1 MAVFLGATG
10 NIRLKRGS
18 QTGLSTFE
26 DQITPDDV
34 TVSLNRVGL
43 SRSGDNLVTGDRI
56 EIATTDPR
64 GLVCFASSNWGSAV
78 VEDTITAYV
87 NVNAVGGLRLFDTFN
102 EAVNNNRS
110 AEYTVTAFA
119 GAALP
124 VTITLRDSVS
134 RVLGNVTSYELNTAR
149 DQVDTTSLSDKFKT
163 QFAAGLIS
171 GSGRIDCLF
180 DYKSTGIKE
189 VPLMLLQTLQRVDVG
204 SSCDLA
210 LYIIDRQLDATE
222 SSVYYE
228 FEAVITAS
236 GVSVDTEAAISCTL
250 DFVTTGEIKLLVG
263 EPAGYILK
271 EDEERIYLERS
282 LGFLLQ
288 ESED

>member
-18 QTGLSTFE
+18 QAGLSTFE

-43 SRSGDNLVTGDRI
+43 SRSGDNLVTGDRV

-64 GLVCFASSNWGSAV
+64 GLACFASSNWGSAV

-134 RVLGNVTSYELNTAR
+134 RVLGNVTSYELNTTR

-189 VPLMLLQTLQRVDVG
+189 VPLMLLQTLQRVDIG
-204 SSCDLA
+204 STCDLA
-210 LYIIDRQLDATE
+210 LYVVDQALDATE
-222 SSVYYE
+222 TSVYYE

-236 GVSVDTEAAISCTL
+236 GISVDTDTAITCTL

-263 EPAGYILK
+263 EPVGYILK
-271 EDEERIYLERS
+271 EDEDRIYLERS

>member
-18 QTGLSTFE
+18 QAGLSTFE

-43 SRSGDNLVTGDRI
+43 SRSGDNLVTGDRV

-119 GAALP
+119 GAPLP
-124 VTITLRDSVS
+124 VIITLRDSVS
-134 RVLGNVTSYELNTAR
+134 RVLGNVTSYELNTTR

-189 VPLMLLQTLQRVDVG
+189 VPLMLLQTLQRVDIG
-204 SSCDLA
+204 STCDLA
-210 LYIIDRQLDATE
+210 LYVVDQALDATE
-222 SSVYYE
+222 TSVYYE

-236 GVSVDTEAAISCTL
+236 GISVDTDTAITCTL

-263 EPAGYILK
+263 EPVGYILK
-271 EDEERIYLERS
+271 EDEDRIYLERS

>member
-1 MAVFLGATG
+1 MAVFLGTTG

-18 QTGLSTFE
+18 QAGLSTFE

-43 SRSGDNLVTGDRI
+43 SRSGDNLVTGDRV

-119 GAALP
+119 GAPLP

-134 RVLGNVTSYELNTAR
+134 RVLGNVTSYELNTTR

-189 VPLMLLQTLQRVDVG
+189 VPLMLLQTLQRVDIG
-204 SSCDLA
+204 STCDLA
-210 LYIIDRQLDATE
+210 LYVVDQALDATE
-222 SSVYYE
+222 TSVYYE

-236 GVSVDTEAAISCTL
+236 GISVDTDTAITCTL

-263 EPAGYILK
+263 EPVGYILK
-271 EDEERIYLERS
+271 EDEDRIYLERS

>member
-18 QTGLSTFE
+18 QAGLSTFE
-26 DQITPDDV
+26 GQITPDDV

-43 SRSGDNLVTGDRI
+43 SRSGDNLVTGDRV

-64 GLVCFASSNWGSAV
+64 GLVCFALSNWGSAV

-119 GAALP
+119 GAPLP

-134 RVLGNVTSYELNTAR
+134 RVLGNVTSYELNTTR

-171 GSGRIDCLF
+171 GSGRINCLF

-189 VPLMLLQTLQRVDVG
+189 VPLMLMQTLQRVDIG

-210 LYIIDRQLDATE
+210 LYIVDRALDSTE
-222 SSVYYE
+222 TSVYYE

-263 EPAGYILK
+263 EPTGYILK
-271 EDEERIYLERS
+271 EDEDRIYLERS

>member
-1 MAVFLGATG
+1 MAVFLGTTG

-18 QTGLSTFE
+18 QAGSSQFA

-34 TVSLNRVGL
+34 TVTLNRVGL
-43 SRSGDNLVTGDRI
+43 ARSGDNLVTGDRI
-56 EIATTDPR
+56 EIATTDAR
-64 GLVCFASSNWGSAV
+64 GLVCFASSNWPSAT
-78 VEDTITAYV
+78 VENTITAYV

-134 RVLGNVTSYELNTAR
+134 RVLGNVTSYELNTTR
-149 DQVDTTSLSDKFKT
+149 DQVDTTALSDKFKT

-180 DYKSTGIKE
+180 DYTTTGIKE
-189 VPLMLLQTLQRVDVG
+189 VPLMLMQTLQRVDIG

-210 LYIIDRQLDATE
+210 LYIVDRALDSTE
-222 SSVYYE
+222 TSVYYE

-236 GVSVDTEAAISCTL
+236 GVSVDTDAAITCTL

-271 EDEERIYLERS
+271 EDEDRIYLESS
-282 LGFLLQ
+282 LDFLLQ

>member
-1 MAVFLGATG
+1 M
-10 NIRLKRGS
+10 
-18 QTGLSTFE
+18 
-26 DQITPDDV
+26 

-119 GAALP
+119 GAPLP

-236 GVSVDTEAAISCTL
+236 GVSVDTDAAISCTL

-263 EPAGYILK
+263 DPAGYILK

>member
-18 QTGLSTFE
+18 QAGLSQFA

-43 SRSGDNLVTGDRI
+43 ARSGDNLVTGDRI

-64 GLVCFASSNWGSAV
+64 GLICFASSNWPSAT

-102 EAVNNNRS
+102 EAVNNIRS

-134 RVLGNVTSYELNTAR
+134 RVLGNVTSYELNTTR
-149 DQVDTTSLSDKFKT
+149 DQVDTTALSDKFKT

-180 DYKSTGIKE
+180 DYNTTGIKE
-189 VPLMLLQTLQRVDVG
+189 VPLMLMQTLQRVDIG

-210 LYIIDRQLDATE
+210 LYIVDRALDPTE

-236 GVSVDTEAAISCTL
+236 GVSVSPDASITCTL
-250 DFVTTGEIKLLVG
+250 DFVTTGEIRLLVG
-263 EPAGYILK
+263 EPSGYILK
-271 EDEERIYLERS
+271 EDEDRIFLERS
-282 LGFLLQ
+282 LDFLLQ

>member
-18 QTGLSTFE
+18 QAGLSTFE

-43 SRSGDNLVTGDRI
+43 SRSGDNLVTGDRV

-78 VEDTITAYV
+78 IEDTITAYV

-119 GAALP
+119 GAPLP

-134 RVLGNVTSYELNTAR
+134 RVLGNVTSYELNTTR

-189 VPLMLLQTLQRVDVG
+189 VPLMLLQTLQRVDIG
-204 SSCDLA
+204 STCDLA
-210 LYIIDRQLDATE
+210 LYVVDQALDATE
-222 SSVYYE
+222 TSVYYE

-236 GVSVDTEAAISCTL
+236 GISVDTDTAITCTL

-263 EPAGYILK
+263 EPVGYILK
-271 EDEERIYLERS
+271 EDEDRIYLERS

>member
-18 QTGLSTFE
+18 QAGLSTFE

-43 SRSGDNLVTGDRI
+43 SRSGDNLVTGDRV

-134 RVLGNVTSYELNTAR
+134 RVLGNVTSYELNTTR

-189 VPLMLLQTLQRVDVG
+189 VPLMLLQTLQRVDIG
-204 SSCDLA
+204 STCDLA
-210 LYIIDRQLDATE
+210 LYVVDQALDATE
-222 SSVYYE
+222 TSVYYE

-236 GVSVDTEAAISCTL
+236 GISVDTDTAITCTL

-263 EPAGYILK
+263 EPVGYILK
-271 EDEERIYLERS
+271 EDEDRIYLERS

>member
-1 MAVFLGATG
+1 MAVFLGTTG

-18 QTGLSTFE
+18 QAGLSTFE

-43 SRSGDNLVTGDRI
+43 SRSGDNLVTGDRV

-78 VEDTITAYV
+78 IEDTITAYV

-119 GAALP
+119 GAPLP

-134 RVLGNVTSYELNTAR
+134 RVLGNVTSYELNTTR

-189 VPLMLLQTLQRVDVG
+189 VPLMLLQTLQRVDIG
-204 SSCDLA
+204 STCDLA
-210 LYIIDRQLDATE
+210 LYVVDQALDATE
-222 SSVYYE
+222 TSVYYE

-236 GVSVDTEAAISCTL
+236 GISVDTDTAITCTL

-263 EPAGYILK
+263 EPVGYILK
-271 EDEERIYLERS
+271 EDEDRIYLERS

>member
-119 GAALP
+119 GASLP

-236 GVSVDTEAAISCTL
+236 GISVDTDAAITCTL

>member
-134 RVLGNVTSYELNTAR
+134 RVLGNVTSYELNTTR

-189 VPLMLLQTLQRVDVG
+189 VPLMLLQTLQRVDIG
-204 SSCDLA
+204 STCDLA
-210 LYIIDRQLDATE
+210 LYVVDQALDATE
-222 SSVYYE
+222 TSVYYE

-236 GVSVDTEAAISCTL
+236 GISVDTDTAITCTL

-263 EPAGYILK
+263 EPVGYILK
-271 EDEERIYLERS
+271 EDEDRIYLERS

>member
-18 QTGLSTFE
+18 QAGLSTFE

-43 SRSGDNLVTGDRI
+43 SRSGDNLVTGDRV

-119 GAALP
+119 GAPLP

-134 RVLGNVTSYELNTAR
+134 RVLGNVTSYELNTTR

-189 VPLMLLQTLQRVDVG
+189 VPLMLLQTLQRVDIG
-204 SSCDLA
+204 STCDLA
-210 LYIIDRQLDATE
+210 LYVVDQALDATE
-222 SSVYYE
+222 TSVYYE

-236 GVSVDTEAAISCTL
+236 GISVDTDTAITCTL

-263 EPAGYILK
+263 EPVGYILK
-271 EDEERIYLERS
+271 EDEDRIYLERS

>member
-18 QTGLSTFE
+18 QAGLSAFSDE
-26 DQITPDDV
+26 IAPDDV
-34 TVSLNRVGL
+34 TTSLNRVGL
-43 SRSGDNLVTGDRI
+43 ARSGENLITGDRI
-56 EIATTDPR
+56 EITTTDPR
-64 GLVCFASSNWGSAV
+64 GLVCFAASNWPSAV
-78 VEDTITAYV
+78 VEDSITAYV
-87 NVNAVGGLRLFDTFN
+87 HVNAVGGLRLFDTFD

-110 AEYTVTAFA
+110 AEYTVSAFA

-134 RVLGNVTSYELNTAR
+134 RVLGNVTSYELNTTR
-149 DQVDTTSLSDKFKT
+149 DQVDTTALSDKFKT

-180 DYKSTGIKE
+180 DYSTTGIEE
-189 VPLMLLQTLQRVDVG
+189 VPLMLMQTLQRVDIG
-204 SSCDLA
+204 SSCDLV
-210 LYIIDRQLDATE
+210 LYIIDASLDPVE
-222 SSVYYE
+222 KSVYYE

-236 GVSVDTEAAISCTL
+236 GISVDTDAAIRCTL
-250 DFVTTGEIKLLVG
+250 DFVTTGEIQLLVG

-271 EDEERIYLERS
+271 EDDDRIFLERS
-282 LGFLLQ
+282 LDFLLQ

>member
-18 QTGLSTFE
+18 QAGLSAFE

-34 TVSLNRVGL
+34 TIPLNRVGL
-43 SRSGDNLVTGDRI
+43 SRSGGNLVTGDRI

-64 GLVCFASSNWGSAV
+64 GLVCFASSNWGSAT
-78 VEDTITAYV
+78 VENTITAYV

-134 RVLGNVTSYELNTAR
+134 RVLGNVTSYELNTTR

-210 LYIIDRQLDATE
+210 LYIIDNSLSSAET
-222 SSVYYE
+222 SVYYE

-236 GVSVDTEAAISCTL
+236 GVSVDTDAAITCTL

-263 EPAGYILK
+263 EPAGYVLK
-271 EDEERIYLERS
+271 EDDDRIYLERS

>member
-18 QTGLSTFE
+18 QAGLSTFE

-43 SRSGDNLVTGDRI
+43 SRSGDNLVTGDRV

-110 AEYTVTAFA
+110 AEYTVTAFT

-134 RVLGNVTSYELNTAR
+134 RVLGNVTSYELNTTR

-189 VPLMLLQTLQRVDVG
+189 VPLMLLQTLQRVDIG
-204 SSCDLA
+204 STCDLA
-210 LYIIDRQLDATE
+210 LYVVDQALDATE
-222 SSVYYE
+222 TSVYYE

-236 GVSVDTEAAISCTL
+236 GISVDTDTAITCTL

-263 EPAGYILK
+263 EPVGYILK
-271 EDEERIYLERS
+271 EDEDRIYLERS

>member
-18 QTGLSTFE
+18 QAGLSTFE

-134 RVLGNVTSYELNTAR
+134 RVLGNVTSYELNTTR

-189 VPLMLLQTLQRVDVG
+189 VPLMLLQTLQRVDIG
-204 SSCDLA
+204 STCDLA
-210 LYIIDRQLDATE
+210 LYVVDQALDATE
-222 SSVYYE
+222 TSVYYE

-236 GVSVDTEAAISCTL
+236 GISVDTDTAITCTL

-263 EPAGYILK
+263 EPVGYILK
-271 EDEERIYLERS
+271 EDEDRIYLERS

>member
-18 QTGLSTFE
+18 QAGLSTFE

-43 SRSGDNLVTGDRI
+43 SRSSDNLVTGDRV

-78 VEDTITAYV
+78 IEDTITAYV

-119 GAALP
+119 GAPLP

-134 RVLGNVTSYELNTAR
+134 RVLGNVTSYELNTTR

-189 VPLMLLQTLQRVDVG
+189 VPLMLLQTLQRVDIG
-204 SSCDLA
+204 STCDLA
-210 LYIIDRQLDATE
+210 LYVVDQALDATE
-222 SSVYYE
+222 TSVYYE

-236 GVSVDTEAAISCTL
+236 GISVDTDTAITCTL

-263 EPAGYILK
+263 EPVGYILK
-271 EDEERIYLERS
+271 EDEDRIYLERS

>member
-18 QTGLSTFE
+18 QAGLSTFE

-119 GAALP
+119 GAPLP

-134 RVLGNVTSYELNTAR
+134 RVLGNVTSYELNTTR

-189 VPLMLLQTLQRVDVG
+189 VPLMLLQTLQRVDIG
-204 SSCDLA
+204 STCDLA
-210 LYIIDRQLDATE
+210 LYVVDQALDATE
-222 SSVYYE
+222 TSVYYE

-236 GVSVDTEAAISCTL
+236 GISVDTDTAITCTL

-263 EPAGYILK
+263 EPVGYILK
-271 EDEERIYLERS
+271 EDEDRIYLERS

>member
-18 QTGLSTFE
+18 QAGSSQFA

-34 TVSLNRVGL
+34 TVTLNRVGL
-43 SRSGDNLVTGDRI
+43 ARSGDNLVTGDRI
-56 EIATTDPR
+56 EIATTDAR
-64 GLVCFASSNWGSAV
+64 GLVCFAASNWPSAT
-78 VEDTITAYV
+78 VENTITAYV

-134 RVLGNVTSYELNTAR
+134 RVLGNVTSYELNTTR
-149 DQVDTTSLSDKFKT
+149 DQVDTTALSDKFKT

-180 DYKSTGIKE
+180 DYTTTGIKE
-189 VPLMLLQTLQRVDVG
+189 VPLMLMQTLQRVDIG

-210 LYIIDRQLDATE
+210 LYIVDRALDSTE
-222 SSVYYE
+222 TSVYYE

-236 GVSVDTEAAISCTL
+236 GVSVDTDAAITCAL

-271 EDEERIYLERS
+271 EDEDRIYLESS
-282 LGFLLQ
+282 LDFLLQ